1 MQSYFASMAGSGIGT
16 VTTQV
21 GLSNTTPYYDP
32 GSGVPVTAPVSV
44 QGVQPQRIRVKLPK
58 SLAAKNQP
66 TQSADTYPA
75 EPESTAMPSARISL
89 KDLRSSKSSSSQHP
103 NLSSS
108 LPSSSPA
115 SKPTQSHNDMDP
127 QTMKAQVN
135 DRAVRKIMDLEI
147 ANESLLAVN
156 TTLENTIREQALN
169 LEQMR
174 RLVGMLKRK
183 YGADLVPDDLSLD
196 TDSSEYSEE
205 LLGSGTDSS
214 LMLSPKSNG
223 GSRMKQFVD
232 QPAQQPF
239 TNSIVDD
246 LSQSPVDEKEIE
258 LQFNRVCGTIS
269 QLIQDGT
276 RALSIRGPTPREP
289 KRISQP
295 EPITISPPAAEPE
308 PIPARQSPSPKPIS
322 PPTTSTTS
330 RKPSPLSTSTT
341 PGSSKRAS
349 GTISPP
355 RSASTPSSRASTPTP
370 MKRTATTATTTSTRS
385 STAATTPKPPAPRK
399 QSTSSEASVE
409 LIVVDAER
417 IYKKA
422 RLLMTARHA
431 YSKRALSSAIEQEDR
446 AIEDEMDE
454 QQQPNFRN
462 KNTVAIPLTLYGT
475 LVELVEAVHQDLIG
489 SYERKHE
496 ESENSSGNI
505 RKDGSVGIVAGGF
518 AIGVGTVSGAVM
530 VNGNTKKK
538 EELANWNVPDV
549 KRRVASPVPGAKRPP
564 LSSTMGAGGA
574 RNLGSGKTFVAQ
586 RAVAG
591 ARKGLM

>member
-1 MQSYFASMAGSGIGT
+1 MTKPDSLTS
-16 VTTQV
+16 
-21 GLSNTTPYYDP
+21 
-32 GSGVPVTAPVSV
+32 
-44 QGVQPQRIRVKLPK
+44 QPISTSTFIQLNQVKLPK

-66 TQSADTYPA
+66 TPPSDTYPA
-75 EPESTAMPSARISL
+75 EPESASMPSARISL
-89 KDLRSSKSSSSQHP
+89 KELRSSKSSNSQHP
-103 NLSSS
+103 HLSSS
-108 LPSSSPA
+108 PPSSSPA

-183 YGADLVPDDLSLD
+183 YGADVVPDDLSLD
-196 TDSSEYSEE
+196 TDCSEYSEE

-214 LMLSPKSNG
+214 LLLSPRSIG

-232 QPAQQPF
+232 PF

-246 LSQSPVDEKEIE
+246 LIQSPVDEKEIE

-276 RALSIRGPTPREP
+276 RALNIRGPALREP

-308 PIPARQSPSPKPIS
+308 PIPPRQTPSPKPVS
-322 PPTTSTTS
+322 PPTTTSTS

-341 PGSSKRAS
+341 PASSKRAS
-349 GTISPP
+349 GTVSPP
-355 RSASTPSSRASTPTP
+355 RSASNPSSRASTPTP
-370 MKRTATTATTTSTRS
+370 MKRTATTISTRS
-385 STAATTPKPPAPRK
+385 TASTPEPPAPRK
-399 QSTSSEASVE
+399 QSTSSEPSVE
-409 LIVVDAER
+409 LIVVDTER

-454 QQQPNFRN
+454 QQQQTSFN
-462 KNTVAIPLTLYGT
+462 KTGGSTVSIPRSLYGT

-496 ESENSSGNI
+496 GTEYSSTGNV

-530 VNGNTKKK
+530 VGGNTKKK
-538 EELANWNVPDV
+538 AEEAASWTVPDV
-549 KRRVASPVPGAKRPP
+549 KRRVASPVPGAKRPL
-564 LSSTMGAGGA
+564 LSSTMGGAGGGA
-574 RNLGSGKTFVAQ
+574 RNLGSGKTLVAQ

>member
-1 MQSYFASMAGSGIGT
+1 MQSYFASMAGSGIGIGT
-16 VTTQV
+16 LTTQV
-21 GLSNTTPYYDP
+21 GLSNTAFYDP
-32 GSGVPVTAPVSV
+32 GSGIPVTGPVSV
-44 QGVQPQRIRVKLPK
+44 QGAQPQRIRVKLPK

-66 TQSADTYPA
+66 TPPADTYPA

-89 KDLRSSKSSSSQHP
+89 KDLRSSKLSSSQHP
-103 NLSSS
+103 HLSSS
-108 LPSSSPA
+108 PPSSSPA

-183 YGADLVPDDLSLD
+183 YGADL
-196 TDSSEYSEE
+196 
-205 LLGSGTDSS
+205 
-214 LMLSPKSNG
+214 
-223 GSRMKQFVD
+223 

-276 RALSIRGPTPREP
+276 RALNIRGPTPREP

-308 PIPARQSPSPKPIS
+308 PIPSRQTPSPKPVS
-322 PPTTSTTS
+322 PPTTTSTS

-341 PGSSKRAS
+341 PASSKRAS
-349 GTISPP
+349 GTVSPP
-355 RSASTPSSRASTPTP
+355 RSASNPPSRASTPNP
-370 MKRTATTATTTSTRS
+370 MKRIATTTSTRS
-385 STAATTPKPPAPRK
+385 AATTPKPSAPRK
-399 QSTSSEASVE
+399 QSTSSEPSVE

-431 YSKRALSSAIEQEDR
+431 YSKRALSLAIEQEDR

-454 QQQPNFRN
+454 QQQTSFS
-462 KNTVAIPLTLYGT
+462 KSGSSSTVAIPRSLYGT

-496 ESENSSGNI
+496 GNENYSATGNV
-505 RKDGSVGIVAGGF
+505 RNDGSVGIIAGGF

-530 VNGNTKKK
+530 VGGNTKKK
-538 EELANWNVPDV
+538 TEEPASWTVPDV

-574 RNLGSGKTFVAQ
+574 RNLGSGKTLVAQ

>member
-16 VTTQV
+16 LTTQV
-21 GLSNTTPYYDP
+21 GLSNTAYHDAGP
-32 GSGVPVTAPVSV
+32 GIPVTGPVSV

-66 TQSADTYPA
+66 APSTDTYPA
-75 EPESTAMPSARISL
+75 GPESTAMPSARISL
-89 KDLRSSKSSSSQHP
+89 KDLRSSKSSNSQP
-103 NLSSS
+103 ANLSSS
-108 LPSSSPA
+108 PPSSSPA

-183 YGADLVPDDLSLD
+183 CGADLVPDDLSLD
-196 TDSSEYSEE
+196 TDCSEYSEE

-214 LMLSPKSNG
+214 LMLSPRSIG

-276 RALSIRGPTPREP
+276 RALNIRGPTPREP
-289 KRISQP
+289 KQISQP

-308 PIPARQSPSPKPIS
+308 PIPLRQTLSPKPVS
-322 PPTTSTTS
+322 PPTTTSTS

-341 PGSSKRAS
+341 PASSKRAS
-349 GTISPP
+349 GTVSPP
-355 RSASTPSSRASTPTP
+355 RSASNPSSRASTPTP
-370 MKRTATTATTTSTRS
+370 MKRTATTTSTRS
-385 STAATTPKPPAPRK
+385 TATTPKPPAPRK
-399 QSTSSEASVE
+399 QSTSSEPSVE
-409 LIVVDAER
+409 LIVADTER

-454 QQQPNFRN
+454 QQQTSFS
-462 KNTVAIPLTLYGT
+462 KNGGSTVAIPRSLYGT

-496 ESENSSGNI
+496 GNENSSTGNV

-530 VNGNTKKK
+530 VGGNTKKK
-538 EELANWNVPDV
+538 TEEPASWTVPDV

-574 RNLGSGKTFVAQ
+574 RNLGNGKTLVAQ

>member
-1 MQSYFASMAGSGIGT
+1 MAGSGIGT
-16 VTTQV
+16 LTTQV
-21 GLSNTTPYYDP
+21 GLSNTAYYDP
-32 GSGVPVTAPVSV
+32 APGIPVTGPVSV

-66 TQSADTYPA
+66 TPPTDTYPA
-75 EPESTAMPSARISL
+75 EPESASMPSARISL
-89 KDLRSSKSSSSQHP
+89 KDLRSSKSSNSPHV

-108 LPSSSPA
+108 PPSSSLA
-115 SKPTQSHNDMDP
+115 SKPTRSHNDMHP

-183 YGADLVPDDLSLD
+183 FGADLVPDDLSLD
-196 TDSSEYSEE
+196 TDCSEYSEE

-214 LMLSPKSNG
+214 LMLSPRSIG

-289 KRISQP
+289 KGISQP
-295 EPITISPPAAEPE
+295 EPITISPPVAEPE
-308 PIPARQSPSPKPIS
+308 PIPPRQTPSPKPAS
-322 PPTTSTTS
+322 PPTTTSTS
-330 RKPSPLSTSTT
+330 RKPSPLSASTT
-341 PGSSKRAS
+341 PASSKRAS

-355 RSASTPSSRASTPTP
+355 RSASNPSSRASTPTP
-370 MKRTATTATTTSTRS
+370 IKRTATTISTRS
-385 STAATTPKPPAPRK
+385 TATTPKPPTAPRK
-399 QSTSSEASVE
+399 QSTSSEPSVE
-409 LIVVDAER
+409 LIVVDTER

-446 AIEDEMDE
+446 AIEDEMYE
-454 QQQPNFRN
+454 QISFSKTNSS
-462 KNTVAIPLTLYGT
+462 TVAIPRCLYGT

-496 ESENSSGNI
+496 GNENSSTGNV

-530 VNGNTKKK
+530 VGGNTKKK
-538 EELANWNVPDV
+538 MEEPVSWTVPDV

-564 LSSTMGAGGA
+564 LSSAMGAGGGA
-574 RNLGSGKTFVAQ
+574 RNLGSGKTPVAQ